1 MSREGDVPMM
11 QGYPKPWYSYPEQL
25 ELLMARGME
34 VTDPIKALEY
44 LERIGYYRLSG
55 YWFAFRERTEL
66 CCPLDRQGNK
76 QPNKTKPTRLPLDNF
91 KPGTT
96 FQNAVDLYVFDKKL
110 RLLTLD
116 ALERIEIALR
126 VDISHGLGNQEK
138 FAYLRPE
145 LFHASF
151 SVQLDGK
158 TGLTKHHA
166 WLGKHAALINRSNE
180 DFIRHNK
187 EKYGLP
193 LAVWVACEVWDF
205 GTLSTLYAGM
215 SEADQDAI
223 SQEYGITNGRIFAS
237 WLRSLN
243 YLRNVCAHHSRLW
256 NRNIVDQPKLPPAE
270 QAPTL
275 SVFHDDAYRRA
286 RPFLLL
292 CITQHLMRVINP
304 SSNWGKRLSTLLAN
318 DFPDLVHLDLGLE
331 RMGADQDWQKREW

>member
-1 MSREGDVPMM
+1 MQMM
-11 QGYPKPWYSYPEQL
+11 QGYPKPWQSYQMQL
-25 ELLMARGME
+25 DLLMVRGMV
-34 VTDPIKALEY
+34 VTDQAKALEY

-66 CCPLDRQGNK
+66 CCPLDQQARTK
-76 QPNKTKPTRLPLDNF
+76 PTRTKPTRLPLDSF

-110 RLLTLD
+110 RLLTMD

-126 VDISHGLGNQEK
+126 VDISHGLGKHEK
-138 FAYLRPE
+138 FAYLRPD
-145 LFHASF
+145 LFHESF
-151 SVQLDGK
+151 STRLDGK

-215 SEADQDAI
+215 AEADQDAI
-223 SQEYGITNGRIFAS
+223 SQEYGISNGRVFAS

-256 NRNIVDQPKLPPAE
+256 NRNIVDQPKLPSE
-270 QAPTL
+270 DQAPNL
-275 SVFHDDAYRRA
+275 SAFHDDAHRRA
-286 RPFLLL
+286 RPFMLL
-292 CITQHLMRVINP
+292 CITQHLMKVINP
-304 SSNWGKRLSTLLAN
+304 SSSWGKRLKALLEN
-318 DFPDLVHLDLGLE
+318 DFPDLTHLDLSLE
-331 RMGADQDWQKREW
+331 GMGVDPDWKKRDW